1 MNYGLPRV
9 FLAAALALAA
19 VFLPMAGLVSRA
31 QVPVVPS
38 DAGWYRYQ
46 GAPDSGPEASINC
59 EVTSVAM
66 AIQYAQNGLRV
77 PISSIR
83 EFMGTKDLTS
93 TADAE
98 KALSHWGVSYRG
110 LQSMDD
116 VLAAVGRGHIV
127 ILGMMMNRIS
137 VGADYM
143 QGKSAPAQR
152 FGRYYPFD
160 GPHSLVVKGVT
171 EGKGWLLVNDP
182 DVWDGNSIYWY
193 SDGTPKGEDRYY
205 PVGEVSRAMADLA
218 DSPKGLE
225 ILGAT
230 PLDGGPGN
238 GAQASYLIQTQ
249 SPAAIKIPS
258 PILYPKQS
266 SDLSVLGSLGSS
278 WKSVTFTFRMVNPRG
293 ELLQVSQIGVQ
304 GRDPRGTEFFASG
317 GPAVLQPGGEMAM
330 AIPMAAGEAGA
341 WRIYRVL
348 YFAEGLWREL
358 PASGFLQQQTFAV
371 R

>member
-1 MNYGLPRV
+1 MSYGLPRV
-9 FLAAALALAA
+9 LLATALALAA
-19 VFLPMAGLVSRA
+19 VFLPMAGFVSRA
-31 QVPVVPS
+31 QVPVAEPG
-38 DAGWYRYQ
+38 AGWYRYQ
-46 GAPDSGPEASINC
+46 GAPDTGPEASFNC

-83 EFMGTKDLTS
+83 EFMGTKGLTS

-98 KALSHWGVSYRG
+98 RALSHWGVSYRG
-110 LQSMDD
+110 VQSMDD
-116 VLAAVGRGHIV
+116 VIDALGRGHIV

-205 PVGEVSRAMADLA
+205 PVGEVTRAMADLA

-225 ILGAT
+225 ILGAA
-230 PLDGGPGN
+230 PLDAGPGSA
-238 GAQASYLIQTQ
+238 AQASYLIQTQ
-249 SPAAIKIPS
+249 SPSAIQTPS
-258 PILYPKQS
+258 PVLYPKQS

-278 WKSVTFTFRMVNPRG
+278 WKSVTFTFRMVNPRS
-293 ELLQVSQIGVQ
+293 EVLQVAQVGVQ
-304 GRDPRGTEFFASG
+304 GRDPAGKEFFAYG
-317 GPAVLQPGGEMAM
+317 GPAALQPGGELAL
-330 AIPMAAGEAGA
+330 AIPMAVGEVGA
-341 WRIYRVL
+341 WRVYRVL
-348 YFAEGLWREL
+348 YFAEGQWREL
-358 PASGFLQQQTFAV
+358 PASGFLQQLTFAV